1 MARHSVKRITLF
13 PYLYNTIRYTVN
25 DVEVES
31 FNYPGQCTTI
41 KHLLTKPN
49 YWTASDIGWD
59 IDTYDGSF
67 VRSDVI
73 YYPISIPSSSF
84 AAAGVNPTTAKYR
97 AAFRLVISTF
107 NSVNSLA
114 IPDLTDAQLPSAGA
128 NPTAAEMFTGAGN
141 LVANIN
147 NTIDNVPIVLPTANI
162 FPDATTA
169 GMRTGLLTLIS
180 ITNKIVSVKILLVLE
195 GMLGF

>member
-1 MARHSVKRITLF
+1 M
-13 PYLYNTIRYTVN
+13 N

-41 KHLLTKPN
+41 KHLFTKPN
-49 YWTASDIGWD
+49 FWTASDIGWD
-59 IDTYDGSF
+59 IDTYDGSLML

-73 YYPISIPSSSF
+73 HYPVSIPSSSF
-84 AAAGVNPTTAKYR
+84 AAAGANPTTAEYR

-114 IPDLTDAQLPSAGA
+114 IPDITDAQLPSAVA

-147 NTIDNVPIVLPTANI
+147 NTIDNVPIVLPTAK
-162 FPDATTA
+162 FFSVATTS
-169 GMRTGLLTLIS
+169 GMRTELLTLIS
-180 ITNKIVSVKILLVLE
+180 YFNNK
-195 GMLGF
+195 